1 MTELV
6 GIRQVLTVPCY
17 QKLAL
22 VVRGQGEVKR
32 IERGIGGH
40 EPVLD
45 VRFDDF
51 RHRRRDLEQRKL
63 LGKSKGNNILD
74 SSGQKVP

>member
-1 MTELV
+1 VTELV
-6 GIRQVLTVPCY
+6 GIRQVLTVPYY

-32 IERGIGGH
+32 IEGPIGGH

-45 VRFDDF
+45 VRFDDL
-51 RHRRRDLEQRKL
+51 RYRRRDLE
-63 LGKSKGNNILD
+63 
-74 SSGQKVP
+74 